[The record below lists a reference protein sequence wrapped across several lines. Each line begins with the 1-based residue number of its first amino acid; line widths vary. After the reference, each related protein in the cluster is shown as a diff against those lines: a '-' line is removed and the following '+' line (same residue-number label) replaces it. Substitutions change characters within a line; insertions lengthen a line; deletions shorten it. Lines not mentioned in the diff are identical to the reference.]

1 MAMPMPILAPV
12 DRPDDEAFES
22 RGGGLLDF
30 GVDVLD
36 SEDCKVLDCADVD
49 VLDCVDVEVLD
60 CGNDGV
66 PGADWLTSL

>member
-1 MAMPMPILAPV
+1 MATPMPILALV

-36 SEDCKVLDCADVD
+36 SEDCKALDCA
-49 VLDCVDVEVLD
+49 DVEVLD